1 MSSRENTKPAPLWV
15 VVLAFVAVLEG
26 ALTASGG
33 YAVNCVVA
41 VCGLLGTPILLGL
54 FRMKEA
60 QLSAGGRYS
69 DWRFRARHLA
79 VVLTSFGWFIGLLN
93 VFFVAVILRHDIA
106 QRRGGFVPLNIGCQ
120 RFEDRFKVQFIL
132 DPGKFQTHY

>member
-1 MSSRENTKPAPLWV
+1 MTAPHRDLQGPPKRSGAPMSSMENTKPAPLWV
-15 VVLAFVAVLEG
+15 VVLALVTVLEAVL
-26 ALTASGG
+26 TVSGG
-33 YAVNCVVA
+33 FAVNCVVA
-41 VCGLLGTPILLGL
+41 ACGLLGTPILLGL

-93 VFFVAVILRHDIA
+93 VFFVAKEWSR
-106 QRRGGFVPLNIGCQ
+106 
-120 RFEDRFKVQFIL
+120 
-132 DPGKFQTHY
+132 

>member
-1 MSSRENTKPAPLWV
+1 VTSPTRAMQGPPRRTGASQSSMTNTKPDPLWV
-15 VVLAFVAVLEG
+15 VVLALVALLES
-26 ALTASGG
+26 ALTVRGG
-33 YAVNCVVA
+33 YSVNCVVA
-41 VCGLLGTPILLGL
+41 VSGLLVTPILLGL

-93 VFFVAVILRHDIA
+93 VFFVAKEWSR
-106 QRRGGFVPLNIGCQ
+106 
-120 RFEDRFKVQFIL
+120 
-132 DPGKFQTHY
+132 

>member
-1 MSSRENTKPAPLWV
+1 MPVHSSELSTKIVRSGSRFQRLFWRGAV
-15 VVLAFVAVLEG
+15 GVAVS
-26 ALTASGG
+26 ARAAHRSRAATRVAKV
-33 YAVNCVVA
+33 AWDCVVA

-93 VFFVAVILRHDIA
+93 VFFVAKEWSR
-106 QRRGGFVPLNIGCQ
+106 
-120 RFEDRFKVQFIL
+120 
-132 DPGKFQTHY
+132 

>member
-1 MSSRENTKPAPLWV
+1 MAAPHQYVPAPPKSPGAQMYSAENTKPAPLWV
-15 VVLAFVAVLEG
+15 VVLALVAVLEG
-26 ALTASGG
+26 ILTVSGG
-33 YAVNCVVA
+33 FAVNCVVA

-93 VFFVAVILRHDIA
+93 VFFVAKEWSR
-106 QRRGGFVPLNIGCQ
+106 
-120 RFEDRFKVQFIL
+120 
-132 DPGKFQTHY
+132 

>member
-1 MSSRENTKPAPLWV
+1 MTAPHQDLRGPPKRSGARVSSMENTKPAPLWV
-15 VVLAFVAVLEG
+15 VVLALVAVFEG
-26 ALTASGG
+26 VLTVSGG
-33 YAVNCVVA
+33 FAVNCVAA

-93 VFFVAVILRHDIA
+93 VFFVAKEWSR
-106 QRRGGFVPLNIGCQ
+106 
-120 RFEDRFKVQFIL
+120 
-132 DPGKFQTHY
+132 